1 MKGLT
6 MRALCALVIIAALL
20 GASTARAN
28 EPARKLVAVLD
39 YLGGDYKNAVQNG
52 KVANPDEYTEMQEFA
67 RRSLELFA
75 ELKASDKAD
84 KAGIEPAIKSLA
96 NHIANKADAKLI
108 SELTSDA
115 KEKLIAA
122 YSIVPYPKR
131 FPSLANG
138 KKIFDDNCAQCHGPS
153 GYGDG
158 PGRESMNPKSPPP
171 ANFHDPE
178 RMAGLSPFKAFNTAS
193 FGIEGT
199 AMPSFSA
206 LSEEQ
211 RWEAAFYVLSLR
223 FSAESAEAGG
233 SLFQS
238 RNDFK
243 ELTQIAALA
252 TDTDEQLME
261 KVQPYIPERSQAYE
275 ALAYLRRG
283 ILEKNTTDP
292 LVAARALLRQ
302 ASELYAKGEKEAAYQ
317 KAVEAYLDGFEMA
330 EPTLFARD
338 ASFGRSLEGQFTQFR
353 SAIKQ
358 GATTEEIQKR
368 RLEIESRLDQAS
380 QIMTSADAFSGYYA
394 FANSALIILR
404 EGLEAALILAA
415 ILAMLRV
422 MGATQAIR
430 YIHLGWILALLA
442 GLLTW
447 LATET
452 VLTISGQHRES
463 MEGFISVF
471 AAMALFY
478 VGYWLHTRA
487 EAKKWQAF
495 IQEKVRDVVSTKKIL
510 GLVGISFFAV
520 YREAFEVV
528 LFYQALWLQ
537 GEGYHTPVIWGF
549 VIGSA
554 ALVLAAFAIFK
565 LGLRIPLKYFFGATG
580 TLLYIMAFIFAGN
593 GIKELQAAG
602 WIPST
607 PLHFPPQVPVLGIYP
622 TLETIAA
629 QGFMLFA
636 FITTTFVMMR
646 ERQKIG

>member
-1 MKGLT
+1 
-6 MRALCALVIIAALL
+6 
-20 GASTARAN
+20 
-28 EPARKLVAVLD
+28 
-39 YLGGDYKNAVQNG
+39 
-52 KVANPDEYTEMQEFA
+52 
-67 RRSLELFA
+67 LELFA

-84 KAGIEPAIKSLA
+84 KAGVEPTIKSLA
-96 NHIANKADAKLI
+96 DHIANKADPKSI
-108 SELTSDA
+108 SELTRYA

-122 YSIVPYPKR
+122 YNIVPYPKR
-131 FPSLANG
+131 FPSLAKG
-138 KKIFDDNCAQCHGPS
+138 KKIFEDNCAQCHGPS
-153 GYGDG
+153 GHGDG
-158 PGRESMNPKSPPP
+158 PGRESMNPKTPPP

-206 LSEEQ
+206 LPEEQ
-211 RWEAAFYVLSLR
+211 RWEVAFYVLSLR
-223 FSAESAEAGG
+223 FSAESAKAGG
-233 SLFQS
+233 TLLQS
-238 RNDFK
+238 KTGLNK
-243 ELTQIAALA
+243 LTDVATLA
-252 TDTDEQLME
+252 TDTDEQLLE
-261 KVQPYIPERSQAYE
+261 KVKPYIPEQSQAHE

-283 ILEKNTTDP
+283 ILETTIADP
-292 LVAARALLRQ
+292 LVTARKLLRQ
-302 ASELYAKGEKEAAYQ
+302 ASELYAKGQNEAAYQ

-330 EPTLFARD
+330 EPALFARD

-353 SAIKQ
+353 NAIRQ
-358 GATTEEIQKR
+358 DATTEEIQKR
-368 RLEIESRLDQAS
+368 RLEIESQLEQAA
-380 QIMTSADAFSGYYA
+380 QIITSAGAFPGYYT

-422 MGATQAIR
+422 MGAIQAIR
-430 YIHLGWILALLA
+430 YIHLGWILALVA

-447 LATET
+447 LAAET

-471 AAMALFY
+471 AAVALFY

-495 IQEKVRDVVSTKKIL
+495 IREQVKDVVSTKKIL
-510 GLVGISFFAV
+510 GFVGISFFAV

-537 GEGYHTPVIWGF
+537 GQSNHAPVIWGF
-549 VIGSA
+549 VIGLA
-554 ALVLAAFAIFK
+554 ALVLASFAIFK

-580 TLLYIMAFIFAGN
+580 TLLYIMAFVFAGN
-593 GIKELQAAG
+593 GIRELQAAS
-602 WIPST
+602 WMPST
-607 PLHFPPQVPVLGIYP
+607 PLHFPLQVPVLGIYP

-629 QGFMLFA
+629 QGLMLFA
-636 FITTTFVMMR
+636 FIATTFLMMR